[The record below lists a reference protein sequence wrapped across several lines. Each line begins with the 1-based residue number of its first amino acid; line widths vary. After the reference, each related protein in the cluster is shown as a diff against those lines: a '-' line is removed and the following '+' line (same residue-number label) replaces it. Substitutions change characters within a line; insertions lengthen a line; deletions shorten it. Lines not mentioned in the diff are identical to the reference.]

1 MSTLWIEAASWG
13 DDYDGDDHFVPY
25 QHHHD
30 DDFDANLDEEHHAH
44 ALHPSFEAAGIRH
57 SPCGFSRCPE
67 QDFEHSDAFDRAEEI
82 SMRQGSR
89 LPVKSLDLTG
99 PVHGFETTAD
109 LHTLRQYRDNP
120 GARRG
125 LPVVF
130 QHRGK
135 QHIMN
140 GHHGI
145 AAAMLRGDQ
154 STPVHHIN
162 LDE

>member
-1 MSTLWIEAASWG
+1 MSTLWVEAVGSRYE
-13 DDYDGDDHFVPY
+13 DERYDG
-25 QHHHD
+25 
-30 DDFDANLDEEHHAH
+30 NLDEEHHEH
-44 ALHPSFEAAGIRH
+44 ALHPTFEAAGIRH

-82 SMRQGSR
+82 SMNHGSH
-89 LPVKSLDLTG
+89 LPVKDLDLSQ
-99 PVHGFETTAD
+99 PVHGFEATAD
-109 LHTLRQYRDNP
+109 LHTLRRYRDNP
-120 GARRG
+120 SARRG

-145 AAAMLRGDQ
+145 AAAMMRGDG
-154 STPVHHIN
+154 SIRVHHIS
-162 LDE
+162 LDG